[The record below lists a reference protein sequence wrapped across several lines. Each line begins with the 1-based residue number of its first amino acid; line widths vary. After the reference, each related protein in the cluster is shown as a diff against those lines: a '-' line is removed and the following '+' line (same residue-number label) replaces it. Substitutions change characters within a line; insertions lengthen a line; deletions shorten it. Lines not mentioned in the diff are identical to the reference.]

1 MKKMLNRSVLCA
13 ALTLSS
19 VALAQD
25 AAPAA
30 APEAAPMNKPSSDA
44 VRDTWNYF
52 YKAQG
57 QGPILVEAKL
67 CTEVGKEGPNKFECT
82 AEVDPVAGVKAGTNV
97 MLWQAYLV
105 PQGDSVEDLAVQVK
119 QGNTVRETKDVK
131 VKGEGWRSRQWTG
144 VRLNKPGSWTV
155 SVMRGDQVLKEIS
168 VKVN

>member
-1 MKKMLNRSVLCA
+1 MLKFDTRWRSPLASGAIACALFGLVA
-13 ALTLSS
+13 ALGAVQKAEPKKNHRVHVVQWANDAKLSRKLTDEEIKKIK
-19 VALAQD
+19 AGRKKD
-25 AAPAA
+25 DKRPIPA
-30 APEAAPMNKPSSDA
+30 
-44 VRDTWNYF
+44 
-52 YKAQG
+52 YKA
-57 QGPILVEAKL
+57 L
-67 CTEVGKEGPNKFECT
+67 T
-82 AEVDPVAGVKAGTNV
+82 GVKAGTNV